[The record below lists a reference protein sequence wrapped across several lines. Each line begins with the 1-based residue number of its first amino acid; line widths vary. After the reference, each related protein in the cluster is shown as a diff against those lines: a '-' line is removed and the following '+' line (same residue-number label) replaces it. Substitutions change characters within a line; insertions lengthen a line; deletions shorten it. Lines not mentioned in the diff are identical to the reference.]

1 MRPAAHWSAIQG
13 VPATLDQI
21 HDFFTRS
28 GWRRFSLAGDTAY
41 FDPERNVVISDTHRG
56 NIILMKDGLL
66 APHRP
71 PRPAAAGRTAG
82 CRHQIMWRLT

>member
-28 GWRRFSLAGDTAY
+28 GWSRFALAGDTAY
-41 FDPERNVVISDTHRG
+41 FDAQRNVVISDTHRG
-56 NIILMKDGLL
+56 NIILMEDGLL
-66 APHRP
+66 APIDLRVQP
-71 PRPAAAGRTAG
+71 LRSALLDAVIKLCGS
-82 CRHQIMWRLT
+82 